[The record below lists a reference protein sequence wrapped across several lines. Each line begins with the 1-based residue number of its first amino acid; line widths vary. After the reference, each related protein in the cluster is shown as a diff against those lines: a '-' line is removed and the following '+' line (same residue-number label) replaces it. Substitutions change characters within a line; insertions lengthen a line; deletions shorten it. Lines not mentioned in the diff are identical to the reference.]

1 MLSGVVQIGRYVYK
15 NRDQKRSELED
26 IIENPNDNGK
36 YKHVFKV
43 IFQKTNDGLCFK
55 EIAYEEFSE
64 KRLSKY
70 AYKKGSG
77 ARGGDCTPTSKLTE
91 ASRTINNIKSSLKNI
106 IDVSDDVKVEELEL
120 FKCLFNEYSAS
131 QDDISISLEEKI
143 KSSAIPKGESSFI
156 TITIIDNYKEL
167 YVGDFDIV
175 IKRLTRMG
183 EEQFY
188 IKYGKES
195 RGTGTCYFC
204 KEKKEVYGFAAT
216 YKYYTLDKIG
226 FVTGGFEQSKAWMNY
241 PVCGECARILE
252 LGKKYI
258 DEFLTSKFSGFDYL
272 VVPKFTLNLE
282 ESWDEIRYM
291 FEKFE
296 KCKKFS
302 TSEDVKN
309 NLMQSEKNF
318 LEIMTESN
326 NYMNYNMLMFK
337 EENAAYRILIYIE
350 DIIPSKLKKLL
361 KAKDEIEKITVF
373 RNLPGKDKT
382 LYDLKYG
389 FDKIRYFFPNSK
401 MEGNF
406 DKSFLELLNN
416 IFSSRPI
423 SYNFLL
429 GRMVE
434 KIQELFSKE
443 EYIDSSVLYALMN
456 ILYLKKLG
464 LFNMPKDVN
473 CMNVIKR
480 NEKNA
485 IYIDF
490 MDNFKDILD
499 SDYKRAVFLEG
510 VLVDKL
516 LNIQYL
522 DKKSKPFYS
531 RLNGL
536 KLNDKLVK
544 RIFTEAINK
553 LNEYDK
559 NYYTELEALIG
570 TYMLSKNDMTD
581 DEISYYFALGLT
593 LSKNLKDKKE
603 EGEMTND

>member
-1 MLSGVVQIGRYVYK
+1 MLTGVIQIGEYVYK
-15 NRDQKRSELED
+15 NRDQTRSELDD

-43 IFQKTNDGLCFK
+43 IFQKTSDGLNFK
-55 EIAYEEFSE
+55 EIGYEEFSE

-91 ASRTINNIKSSLKNI
+91 ASRTINNIKSPIKNI
-106 IDVSDDVKVEELEL
+106 IEGSCDVKSEELEL
-120 FKCLFNEYSAS
+120 FKGLFDEYSAS
-131 QDDISISLEEKI
+131 QDKITNSLEEII
-143 KSSAIPKGESSFI
+143 KSSSIPKGESAFI
-156 TITIIDNYKEL
+156 TITIIDNDKEL

-175 IKRLTRMG
+175 KKRLTKIG

-188 IKYGKES
+188 TKYGKES
-195 RGTGTCYFC
+195 RGTGTCYYC
-204 KEKKEVYGFAAT
+204 KKQTEVYGFAGT
-216 YKYYTLDKIG
+216 YKCYTLDKIG
-226 FVTGGFEQSKAWMNY
+226 FVTGGFDQSKAWMNY
-241 PVCGECARILE
+241 PVCGDCARILE

-272 VVPKFTLNLE
+272 VVPKFTLDLDDSWE
-282 ESWDEIRYM
+282 EVRNEL
-291 FEKFE
+291 EKFE
-296 KCKKFS
+296 KCEKFS

-309 NLMQSEKNF
+309 NLMQSEKDF
-318 LEIMTESN
+318 LSIMTESN
-326 NYMNYNMLMFK
+326 NYMNYNLLLFR
-337 EENAAYRILIYIE
+337 EENAAYRILLYVE
-350 DIIPSKLKKLL
+350 DVIPSKLKRLL
-361 KAKDEIEKITVF
+361 KVKDEIDKISVF
-373 RNLPGKDKT
+373 KNLPGKDKT
-382 LYDLKYG
+382 PYDLRYG
-389 FDKIRYFFPNSK
+389 FDKLRHFFPNNK
-401 MEGNF
+401 MEGNY
-406 DKSFLELLNN
+406 DKSFLELMNN
-416 IFSSRPI
+416 IFSTKPI

-434 KIQELFSKE
+434 KIQELFSRE
-443 EYIDSSVLYALMN
+443 EYTDTSVLYALMN

-464 LFNMPKDVN
+464 LFNISKDVK
-473 CMNVIKR
+473 CMNVER
-480 NEKNA
+480 NEKNS

-490 MDNFKDILD
+490 MDNYKDILD

-581 DEISYYFALGLT
+581 DEISYFFALGLT
-593 LSKNLKDKKE
+593 LSKNLKDKKV

>member
-1 MLSGVVQIGRYVYK
+1 MLTGVIQIGEYVYK
-15 NRDQKRSELED
+15 NRDQTRNELDD

-43 IFQKTNDGLCFK
+43 IFQKTSEGLIFK
-55 EIAYEEFSE
+55 EIGYEEFSE

-91 ASRTINNIKSSLKNI
+91 ASRTINNIKSPIKNI
-106 IDVSDDVKVEELEL
+106 IEGSCDVKSEELEL
-120 FKCLFNEYSAS
+120 FKGLLTEYSAS
-131 QDDISISLEEKI
+131 QDKITSSLEEI
-143 KSSAIPKGESSFI
+143 INSSSIPKGESSFI
-156 TITIIDNYKEL
+156 TITIIDNDKEL

-175 IKRLTRMG
+175 KKRLTQIG
-183 EEQFY
+183 EEQY
-188 IKYGKES
+188 YTKYSQES
-195 RGTGTCYFC
+195 RGTGTCYYC
-204 KEKKEVYGFAAT
+204 KKQTEVYGFAGT
-216 YKYYTLDKIG
+216 YKCYTLDKIG
-226 FVTGGFEQSKAWMNY
+226 FVTGGFDQSKAWMNY
-241 PVCGECARILE
+241 PVCGDCARILE

-258 DEFLTSKFSGFDYL
+258 DEFLTSKFAGFDYL
-272 VVPKFTLNLE
+272 VVPKFAFGLNENWEDIQLYLE
-282 ESWDEIRYM
+282 R
-291 FEKFE
+291 FE
-296 KCKKFS
+296 KCEKFS
-302 TSEDVKN
+302 TAGDVKN
-309 NLMQSEKNF
+309 NLMQSEKDF
-318 LEIMTESN
+318 LSIMTESN
-326 NYMNYNMLMFK
+326 NYMNYNLLLFR
-337 EENAAYRILIYIE
+337 EENAAYRILLYVE
-350 DIIPSKLKKLL
+350 DIIPSKLKRLL
-361 KAKDEIEKITVF
+361 KIKDEIDKISVF
-373 RNLPGKDKT
+373 KNLPGKDKIP
-382 LYDLKYG
+382 YDLKYG
-389 FDKIRYFFPNSK
+389 FDKLRYFFPNNK
-401 MEGNF
+401 MEGNY
-406 DKSFLELLNN
+406 DKSFLELMNN
-416 IFSSRPI
+416 IFSTKPI

-434 KIQELFSKE
+434 KIQELFSRE
-443 EYIDSSVLYALMN
+443 EYTDTSVLYALMN

-464 LFNMPKDVN
+464 LFNISKDVKG
-473 CMNVIKR
+473 MNVER
-480 NEKNA
+480 NEKNS

-570 TYMLSKNDMTD
+570 TYMLSRNDMTD
-581 DEISYYFALGLT
+581 DEISYFFALGLT
-593 LSKNLKDKKE
+593 LSKNLKDKKV
-603 EGEMTND
+603 EGEMKDD